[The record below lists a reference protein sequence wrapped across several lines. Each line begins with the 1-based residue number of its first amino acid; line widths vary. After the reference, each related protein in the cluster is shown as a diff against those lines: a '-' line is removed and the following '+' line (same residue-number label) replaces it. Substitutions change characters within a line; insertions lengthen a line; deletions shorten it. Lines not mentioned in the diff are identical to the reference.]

1 MDNINAISHRMIAI
15 ESLLLGQEYVKTTT
29 ISPIASSSSSSNS
42 NSHLNVIDRID
53 QIAKQM
59 NSIDSQL
66 PILIQC
72 RDLAS
77 KLRPYIL
84 QGNSYINLYQSLSS

>member
-1 MDNINAISHRMIAI
+1 MDNINAISHRMIVI
-15 ESLLLGQEYVKTTT
+15 ESLLLGQEYSNNTTITTT
-29 ISPIASSSSSSNS
+29 SSSSSKFH
-42 NSHLNVIDRID
+42 SHVNVIDRID
-53 QIAKQM
+53 HIAKQM
-59 NSIDSQL
+59 NSIDAQF

-84 QGNSYINLYQSLSS
+84 QGNANTSI